1 MVLISQV
8 WIQHLYCGQI
18 IGHCNF
24 RVGTEIEPELGGALF
39 SALTLTLESIESTQ
53 QCCIAGAYGFQLP
66 NIEGIGLF
74 TIQNDDFRIYFLCE
88 GLYNGSIPSL
98 ENKEFNQKTN
108 DLYDELKKFNFKN
121 TCRDGHKIVG
131 EHFWFDLLSS
141 FGLGGHLYLDEVKK
155 AYMLRLI
162 RINLA
167 QIDGKGSRKIKNLE
181 NVKLGSLGLGWKDID
196 ELISQKIEG
205 IFINPEYSYDVFS
218 DFFRQFRDLRSGFE
232 PNAVIL
238 VYNNE
243 FLNQIALLAV
253 LTNYNR
259 ELSVR
264 FGLPISSGLVLD
276 DESLIS
282 SSLQSFFLSSR

>member
-74 TIQNDDFRIYFLCE
+74 TIQNDDFRIFFLCE

-98 ENKEFNQKTN
+98 ENKQFNKKTN

-131 EHFWFDLLSS
+131 DHFWFDLLSS
-141 FGLGGHLYLDEVKK
+141 FGLGGHLYLDEIKK

-167 QIDGKGSRKIKNLE
+167 QIDGKESRKIKNLE